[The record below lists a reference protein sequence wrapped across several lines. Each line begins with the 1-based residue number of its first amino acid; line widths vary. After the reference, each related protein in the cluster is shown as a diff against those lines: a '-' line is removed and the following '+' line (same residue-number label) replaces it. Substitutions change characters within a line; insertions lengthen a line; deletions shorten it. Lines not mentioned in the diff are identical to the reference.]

1 MLFMSRRSEA
11 EVKMFDIGIRVYF
24 SVYVGS
30 LIQCFIREK
39 SWVRGIT
46 L

>member
-1 MLFMSRRSEA
+1 MLSTSHRSVA
-11 EVKMFDIGIRVYF
+11 EVKMFDIGIRVHF

-39 SWVRGIT
+39 SWVQGIT

>member
-1 MLFMSRRSEA
+1 MLSTSHRSVV
-11 EVKMFDIGIRVYF
+11 EVEMFDTGIKVYF
-24 SVYVGS
+24 SVYGGS

-39 SWVRGIT
+39 SWVQGIT

>member
-1 MLFMSRRSEA
+1 MLSMSRRSVA
-11 EVKMFDIGIRVYF
+11 GVKMFDIGIKVYF
-24 SVYVGS
+24 SVYGGS

-39 SWVRGIT
+39 SWVLRIT